1 MTVVIPSVLIHVLN
15 MFCAPNNINNKLV
28 VFLPKYFCK
37 RNTYTKYSPVDTT
50 YPQTVKLLLEFDI
63 MLITITK

>member
-15 MFCAPNNINNKLV
+15 MFCAPNNINNKLIA
-28 VFLPKYFCK
+28 FLPKYFCK

-50 YPQTVKLLLEFDI
+50 HPQT
-63 MLITITK
+63 